1 VKRILILFC
10 ALFLMLDMADD
21 GCLGKAQFD
30 VPLGQGTYS
39 FTCSPDG
46 SGNLD
51 TQVGLP
57 LTNFLAI
64 PQRFPNLPLLLE
76 VDRAISL
83 IDFYF
88 SSSSGGLPL

>member
-1 VKRILILFC
+1 
-10 ALFLMLDMADD
+10 MLDMADD
-21 GCLGKAQFD
+21 GYLGKAQFD

-39 FTCSPDG
+39 FTCFPDG

-57 LTNFLAI
+57 LTNFLDI
-64 PQRFPNLPLLLE
+64 PPGFPNLPLLLE

>member
-1 VKRILILFC
+1 
-10 ALFLMLDMADD
+10 MLDLADD
-21 GCLGKAQFD
+21 GCLGKAQFA

-39 FTCSPDG
+39 FTCSPNG
-46 SGNLD
+46 LANLD
-51 TQVGLP
+51 PQVGLP
-57 LTNFLAI
+57 LTNLLDI
-64 PQRFPNLPLLLE
+64 PQRLPNLPLLLE